1 MKITKCFLLIGITGF
16 VLAIAGHS
24 FSKQEF
30 INGKVIKVDDNN
42 AVTIEPIQA
51 DIIPDD
57 SRVELFFKISEE
69 ESIPIG
75 EWKVSGRG
83 KGVIYAT
90 AVDVVGPPQKGM
102 SAKISSSDKQ
112 NAPVI
117 TSDNSDKKK
126 DQEPSREKSNVKNVS
141 EIRGKEPKKQLLGI
155 PFPDKTAKEY
165 AAAGDRYYF
174 KEKNY
179 RKAFTEYEKCARMG
193 HSGCQ
198 TMLAHLY
205 YNGNGISKNYQKAI
219 EWYETSARQNNFSA
233 MYNLGVMY
241 QKGQGVKKD
250 YNKAVE
256 LFSQSATSGYAEAQ
270 FNLGGMYYNGMGVS
284 KDRSEA
290 LKWFKK
296 AAANDIPKALY
307 LVGNAHEYG
316 WGNTS
321 KNRSKAMEYYKKAA
335 ELGDSQAI
343 EKIKN

>member
-69 ESIPIG
+69 ESISIG

-141 EIRGKEPKKQLLGI
+141 EIRGKEPKNNCWEFHFQTKQQKSMQLQGIGTILKKKIIGKLLLNTKSVPGWGI
-155 PFPDKTAKEY
+155 QAVRLCWRIYIT
-165 AAAGDRYYF
+165 
-174 KEKNY
+174 
-179 RKAFTEYEKCARMG
+179 MG
-193 HSGCQ
+193 
-198 TMLAHLY
+198 MV
-205 YNGNGISKNYQKAI
+205 YQKTI
-219 EWYETSARQNNFSA
+219 
-233 MYNLGVMY
+233 
-241 QKGQGVKKD
+241 KK
-250 YNKAVE
+250 
-256 LFSQSATSGYAEAQ
+256 Q
-270 FNLGGMYYNGMGVS
+270 
-284 KDRSEA
+284 
-290 LKWFKK
+290 
-296 AAANDIPKALY
+296 
-307 LVGNAHEYG
+307 
-316 WGNTS
+316 
-321 KNRSKAMEYYKKAA
+321 
-335 ELGDSQAI
+335 
-343 EKIKN
+343 